1 MWEDGK
7 IWKHQNRN
15 VFHLNND
22 GIFHSFDLPAFFNF
36 PDNLRKNLIFSL
48 REAIKSN
55 PENWT
60 NCAMYVQDITS
71 PGINITAEI
80 SNQEAHV
87 FKTMCHKFYLYWSK
101 LNTEPIDLYEIPKLE
116 PALEIFNSIGIKVFN
131 MHQTVNSWQEHCIC
145 EFKVEIISILNKSIQ
160 LLNPFLRVIP
170 IGSNQYGFESA
181 WIQANK
187 IRFDFLVNTSKFVL
201 IGHFAI
207 RNFNKIFSFQ
217 FLKIQQLSV
226 NVFS

>member
-1 MWEDGK
+1 M
-7 IWKHQNRN
+7 
-15 VFHLNND
+15 VFFPLFIN
-22 GIFHSFDLPAFFNF
+22 LPPFFNF
-36 PDNLRKNLIFSL
+36 PDNLKKNLVFSL

-87 FKTMCHKFYLYWSK
+87 FKTMCHKFYLYWSE
-101 LNTEPIDLYEIPKLE
+101 LNTEPIDLYETQKLE
-116 PALEIFNSIGIKVFN
+116 PAIEVFDSIGIKVFN
-131 MHQTVNSWQEHCIC
+131 MHQTVNSWQEHCIF

-187 IRFDFLVNTSKFVL
+187 IRFDFLVNTSKLVL
-201 IGHFAI
+201 IRHFAI
-207 RNFNKIFSFQ
+207 LNFNKTFSFQ

-226 NVFS
+226 NVFSGNSGKPISIHILK